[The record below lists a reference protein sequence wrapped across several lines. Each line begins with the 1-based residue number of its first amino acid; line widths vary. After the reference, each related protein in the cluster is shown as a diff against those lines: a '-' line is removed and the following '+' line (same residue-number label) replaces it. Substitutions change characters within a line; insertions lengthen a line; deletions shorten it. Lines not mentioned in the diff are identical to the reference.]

1 MTDKKEY
8 ITPEFEVITFDSED
22 VIRTSTQSTGQTGGI
37 YELPRVGGTAKYY

>member
-8 ITPEFEVITFDSED
+8 ITPKFEVITFDSED
-22 VIRTSTQSTGQTGGI
+22 VIITSTPAGQTGGI

>member
-22 VIRTSTQSTGQTGGI
+22 VIRTSIKGTNKTGGI
-37 YELPRVGGTAKYY
+37 YELPRVGSTFNVY

>member
-22 VIRTSTQSTGQTGGI
+22 VIRTSKTTGQTGGI
-37 YELPRVGGTAKYY
+37 YELPRVGGTANYF